1 MRVGFIG
8 TGIMGGPMAGH
19 LARAGHHVVAWNRSA
34 EKLEAL
40 APLGVEAAAS
50 PAEAAQDADA
60 LIAMLAD
67 GPTSWNVLVEQGVIA
82 AMPEGS
88 LLIDQASTPVETARA
103 LAAKAEERGIGFVD
117 APVSGGQK
125 GAEQAS
131 LTIMAGGEQRDLERA
146 LPLLTVFGR
155 VTHMGAAGCGQLA
168 KLCNQLIVANTIATV
183 SEAMILAEAGG
194 VAPASLRQALS
205 GGFADSAILQQHGQR
220 MIDGNFEPGGRC
232 KTQLKDCKTAQEQGE
247 ALGLKLPVTE
257 LVRDLYEAQVAAGGG
272 DLDHSAL
279 YLHLKAMNER

>member
-1 MRVGFIG
+1 MRLGFVG
-8 TGIMGGPMAGH
+8 TGIMGAPMAGH
-19 LARAGHHVVAWNRSA
+19 LAKAGHHVVAWNRSA
-34 EKLEAL
+34 DKARALE
-40 APLGVEAAAS
+40 PLGVEVADS
-50 PAEAAQDADA
+50 PAEVAQDADA
-60 LIAMLAD
+60 VIAMLAD
-67 GPTSWNVLVEQGVIA
+67 GPTSWQVLVEGGVID

-88 LLIDQASTPVETARA
+88 LLIDQASTPVDTAKA
-103 LAAKAEERGIGFVD
+103 LAAKAGERGIGFVD

-125 GAEQAS
+125 GAENAS
-131 LTIMAGGEQRDLERA
+131 LTIMAGGEAVAIERA
-146 LPLLTVFGR
+146 LPLLTILGR

-220 MIDGNFEPGGRC
+220 MIDSNFVPGGRC
-232 KTQLKDCKTAQEQGE
+232 KTQLKDCKTAQEQAA
-247 ALGLKLPVTE
+247 ALGLSLPVTE
-257 LVRDLYEAQVAAGGG
+257 LVRGLYEAQVASGGG

-279 YLHLKAMNER
+279 YLYLKALDGR